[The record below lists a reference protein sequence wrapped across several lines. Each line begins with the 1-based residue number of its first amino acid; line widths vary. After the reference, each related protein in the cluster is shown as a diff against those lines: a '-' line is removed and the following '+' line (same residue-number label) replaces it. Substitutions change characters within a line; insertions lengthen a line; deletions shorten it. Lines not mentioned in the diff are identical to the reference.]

1 MTDLASL
8 SRDDLL
14 GLSKTELVTIGRE
27 VLETD
32 LRRDLD
38 DVHMIDLIVGDDDLY
53 DEDECPTMD
62 LRRKLERFFGRL
74 ENLRFTRQVPC
85 DNHCTTWGCPPLTAV
100 AHYLDLKSRII

>member
-14 GLSKTELVTIGRE
+14 GLSKTELVTIGKE
-27 VLETD
+27 VLGTY

-53 DEDECPTMD
+53 DEDECPTMA
-62 LRRKLERFFGRL
+62 LRRQLETFFGRL
-74 ENLRFTRQVPC
+74 ENIRFAKQVIC
-85 DNHCTTWGCPPLTAV
+85 NTHCTTWGCPPLTAV
-100 AHYLDLKSRII
+100 AHYFDLKARLI